1 MSIRPAGIPVSVTIA
16 LVLSLVAGCTP
27 TSKPPNS
34 EEMFIKASA
43 LTKLATAVE
52 STVHYKNPPP
62 GLDEKELLMRATQH
76 DPALLQNFKG
86 YKVRVLRQ
94 DKHSVVLIC
103 DASGQRALLEDA
115 GCSGRMDRHRWMGKP
130 QPCEFSVDT
139 KEICTKNLNN

>member
-1 MSIRPAGIPVSVTIA
+1 MRIHPVGIPVSITIA
-16 LVLSLVAGCTP
+16 LVLSLVAGCAP
-27 TSKPPNS
+27 SPKLPYS

-43 LTKLATAVE
+43 LTKLAAAVE

-86 YKVRVLRQ
+86 YKVRVLHQ
-94 DKHSVVLIC
+94 GKHSVVLVC

-130 QPCEFSVDT
+130 QPCEFSIDT
-139 KEICTKNLNN
+139 KEVCTRN